1 RVDGHADH
9 ADLAL
14 GARMIRIEPELRRQI
29 EGDVER
35 VLAVGHEVLEARV
48 RLPGRAEADV
58 LAHGPEPLAIHVA
71 MDAARVGILS
81 GPADVPLAVAHGR
94 ILGAIHRLHRD
105 ARMQSHV
112 LHHTVSLNALSLNA
126 ATIAGSGVPIGKTRF
141 TPSANSAAT
150 SRGGMMPPTTTAT
163 SVAF

>member
-14 GARMIRIEPELRRQI
+14 GARMIRIEPELSRQI

-48 RLPGRAEADV
+48 GLPGRAEADV
-58 LAHGPEPLAIHVA
+58 LAHRPEPLAIHVA

-81 GPADVPLAVAHGR
+81 GPADVALEVATGE
-94 ILGAIHRLHRD
+94 ILRAIHRLHRD

-112 LHHTVSLNALSLNA
+112 LHHTISFNA

-141 TPSANSAAT
+141 TPSASNEAT